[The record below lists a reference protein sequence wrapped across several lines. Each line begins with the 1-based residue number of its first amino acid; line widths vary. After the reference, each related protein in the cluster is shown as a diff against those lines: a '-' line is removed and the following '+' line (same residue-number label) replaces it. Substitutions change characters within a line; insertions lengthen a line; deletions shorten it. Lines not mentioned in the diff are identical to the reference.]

1 MPKSMFF
8 PNSRRKIP
16 DLTKPTWSQQT
27 TDVSVENFHSN
38 SWKTYKSV
46 QIIYFFFPEQR
57 LTSFFNDL
65 LFAHSVGDVLTC
77 TIFLECTSYFPY
89 RYTGANQN
97 RCEGILSV
105 VLANIVAV
113 NCTSFHFLIK

>member
-1 MPKSMFF
+1 MSDFLF
-8 PNSRRKIP
+8 QRSFVRALGRGRF
-16 DLTKPTWSQQT
+16 DLY
-27 TDVSVENFHSN
+27 H
-38 SWKTYKSV
+38 
-46 QIIYFFFPEQR
+46 
-57 LTSFFNDL
+57 
-65 LFAHSVGDVLTC
+65 
-77 TIFLECTSYFPY
+77 FLECASYFPY